1 MIMTK
6 LAQKEILLPK
16 NIQKEFRIFSHVL
29 KETNSFLLIAHP
41 NPDADTLGSTASLFF
56 YLKSLQKEVVVTC
69 KDPLPKNFSSL
80 FKDFFFTP
88 LENITYSSFDVVIA
102 CDSVD
107 RSLSQSIIGALNT
120 EKQII
125 TIIDHHPDTNFSADI
140 NIIDEKFSSACEII
154 GAFFI
159 QNNIPI
165 TKKIATSLLTGILG
179 DTGNFQHSNTTPQTL
194 YITSHLLN
202 KGAPLEKILS
212 CISTNKKISTLR
224 LWGRAF
230 EKAKLYTSNGMIV
243 SGITEEDLFL
253 CKADSE
259 DISQVA
265 NMLATVPGVQFALI
279 LSQYDKTTIKGSFR
293 SESLQNTDV
302 SRIAHLLGG
311 GGHTLASGFQL
322 CGKLIDTENGWVIK

>member
-6 LAQKEILLPK
+6 LAKKEILLPK
-16 NIQKEFRIFSHVL
+16 NIQKEFRIFSHVV
-29 KETNSFLLIAHP
+29 KETHSFLLIAHP
-41 NPDADTLGSTASLFF
+41 NPDADTLGSTASFFF
-56 YLKSLQKEVVVTC
+56 YLKSIQKRVVVTC
-69 KDPLPKNFSSL
+69 KDALPKNFSSL
-80 FKDFFFTP
+80 FEGFSFTP
-88 LENITYSSFDVVIA
+88 LENIDFSSFEVIIA

-107 RSLSQSIIGALNT
+107 RSLYSSLLKNFDA

-125 TIIDHHPDTNFSADI
+125 TIIDHHPDTSFSADI
-140 NIIDEKFSSACEII
+140 NIVDEKCSSACEIVSS
-154 GAFFI
+154 FFI
-159 QNNIPI
+159 HNSIPL
-165 TKKIATSLLTGILG
+165 TKKIATCLLTGILG

-194 YITSHLLN
+194 CVTSHLLN

-230 EKAKLYTSNGMIV
+230 EKAKVYTSNGMIV
-243 SGITEEDLFL
+243 SGITEEDLLL

-265 NMLATVPGVQFALI
+265 NMLATVPDIRFALI
-279 LSQYDKTTIKGSFR
+279 LSQHNKTTIKGSFR
-293 SESLQNTDV
+293 SEPQHNTDV
-302 SRIAHLLGG
+302 SRIAHSLGG

-322 CGKLIDTENGWVIK
+322 YGKLIDTENGWAIE